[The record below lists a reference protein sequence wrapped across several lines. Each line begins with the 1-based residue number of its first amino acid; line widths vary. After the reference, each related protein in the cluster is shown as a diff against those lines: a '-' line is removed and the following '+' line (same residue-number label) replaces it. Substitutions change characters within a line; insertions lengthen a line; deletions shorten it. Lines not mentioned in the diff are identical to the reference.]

1 MAIYASEITSE
12 NHVADNPIHQRL
24 LKAYYEALPFVKGT
38 LLEIGCGEGRG
49 IELLAPKAD
58 KYIAIDKIGEIF
70 DYILKKHPEI
80 EFHNILVP
88 PITPIAD
95 NSIDTLVTFQVIE
108 HIKDD
113 DQYVKE
119 IYRVLKPGG
128 KAIISTPNIN
138 LSLTRN
144 PWHEREYTPQQFR
157 ELCAKYFADI
167 KAFGISGNEK
177 VWQYFEENKKSVAKI
192 TKWDIFNLQYKLPN
206 SVLRIPYDILNR
218 RNRNKLRSGNTAL
231 SDNISLRDYNLSQ
244 DLDRCFDLFYV
255 LTK

>member
-24 LKAYYEALPFVKGT
+24 LKAYYEARSYVQGT

-49 IELLAPKAD
+49 IELLAPLASQ
-58 KYIAIDKIGEIF
+58 YIAIDKIGEIA
-70 DYILKKHPEI
+70 DYIRQKHPEI
-80 EFHNILVP
+80 EFHNLLVP
-88 PITPIAD
+88 PLTPIRD

-113 DQYVKE
+113 HLYIKE

-144 PWHEREYTPQQFR
+144 PWHEREYTPQQFLS
-157 ELCAKYFADI
+157 LCNT
-167 KAFGISGNEK
+167 AFDTVATYGITGNDK

-192 TKWDIFNLQYKLPN
+192 TKWDVFDLQYKLPN
-206 SVLRIPYDILNR
+206 SILRIPYDILNR
-218 RNRNKLRSGNTAL
+218 RNRNKLRQGNSSL
-231 SDNISLRDYNLSQ
+231 SDSISLEDYSLSQ
-244 DLDRCFDLFYV
+244 DMDKCFDLFYV